1 MTVAAA
7 GTVREALAAARD
19 AIAASGSDSPR
30 LDAELLLAEATGRR
44 REDLAADPEAP
55 VPAATARAFGAMVRR
70 RVAHEPVAYILGR
83 RGFRRIELRSDRRA
97 LVPRPETEL
106 LVEIA
111 VELTPRRVLDVGTGS
126 GAVALAVADELPGAE
141 VVAVET
147 SAAALALAGENA
159 AALGLAER
167 VELVA
172 GSIAAATGRFDLV
185 LANLPY
191 VADADRDELP
201 ADVVEWEPEAALFAG
216 ADGLAVIREVLA
228 ALAPGGAGP
237 DCDAIALEV
246 GLGQAEA
253 VAELTRAAGF
263 PQVEARADL
272 AGIDRVVLGRR
283 P

>member
-1 MTVAAA
+1 
-7 GTVREALAAARD
+7 
-19 AIAASGSDSPR
+19 
-30 LDAELLLAEATGRR
+30 
-44 REDLAADPEAP
+44 
-55 VPAATARAFGAMVRR
+55 
-70 RVAHEPVAYILGR
+70 
-83 RGFRRIELRSDRRA
+83 
-97 LVPRPETEL
+97 VPRPETEL